1 MPVYQVVTRTEPVA
15 EPPRRKVRRIS
26 REWSLAFRFWRNIT
40 IGALLFVAIL
50 LSSGSNYAFV
60 LLPVLLSLFV
70 IGARGYNLNRGG
82 PRYGLSILV
91 NSTPLYLF
99 LTFCL
104 SFIFYGFITAFVLIT
119 HPSSLP
125 RIIFVTTALAWTVIL
140 GPARD
145 YVQGI
150 IEQRFNVRNRQA
162 REAVEAFTS
171 TLREEIDINQMR
183 EHFFDLLQ
191 QTMRPYFIALWTPA
205 DGERQTQIGAEEQRS
220 TVIVKNDDPIIPYAL
235 SHPGLVELERL
246 QLDSLVVKHLRTQ
259 MTEIALLLVSQ
270 GELIGLLALG
280 LHLNGEEYT
289 NEERRLL
296 SMLAD
301 QVAPALVV
309 ARMVQEQQEQVRERE
324 RIEQEL
330 RTAQAIQQA
339 FLPREVPAFPG
350 WQLRPY
356 YRPAREV
363 GGDFYDFFLFKDG
376 RLGLVIGDVTGKG
389 IPAALVMATVHTML
403 RSTMQETISPRE
415 VLARVNALLAVEIP
429 EGMFVTCFYAILDLA
444 NGHVTYA
451 NAGHE
456 PPYRHQPGNA
466 AELWATGMP
475 LGLMPDTC
483 YEEYEA
489 DLAPGETLLFYSDG
503 LVEAHA
509 PQGEMFGFP
518 RLEKY
523 LKNYTDEAAL
533 VDLLLDK
540 LKEFTGDTWEQEDD
554 VTLLTLQRMNGVS
567 TGATHGG

>member
-1 MPVYQVVTRTEPVA
+1 MPVYQVITRTEQVA
-15 EPPRRKVRRIS
+15 EPPRKRVRRIS
-26 REWSLAFRFWRNIT
+26 REWALAFRFWRNIA
-40 IGALLFVAIL
+40 IAALLFVAIL
-50 LSSGSNYAFV
+50 VTSGSDYAFV
-60 LLPVLLSLFV
+60 LLPVFLSLF
-70 IGARGYNLNRGG
+70 ITGARGYNLNRGAQ
-82 PRYGLSILV
+82 RYGLSILV

-104 SFIFYGFITAFVLIT
+104 SFVFYGFITAFVLIT
-119 HPSSLP
+119 HPPELA
-125 RIIFVTTALAWTVIL
+125 RIIFVTTALGWTVIL

-145 YVQGI
+145 YVQEI

-183 EHFFDLLQ
+183 EHFFYLLR
-191 QTMRPYFIALWTPA
+191 QTMQPYVIAFWTLA
-205 DGERQTQIGAEEQRS
+205 RGEAQVQIGLEEQRS
-220 TVIVKNDDPIIPYAL
+220 TITVKSDDPIIPYAL
-235 SHPGLVELERL
+235 KHPGLVELDRV
-246 QLDSLVVKHLRTQ
+246 QLDSLVVKHLRAQ
-259 MTEIALLLVSQ
+259 MMELTLLLVSQ

-280 LHLNGEEYT
+280 LHLNGEDYT
-289 NEERRLL
+289 GEERRLL

-301 QVAPALVV
+301 QVAPALAV
-309 ARMVQEQQEQVRERE
+309 AQMVQEQQEQIRERE

-330 RTAQAIQQA
+330 RTARAIQQA

-350 WQLRPY
+350 WQLLPY

-363 GGDFYDFFLFKDG
+363 GGDFYDFFVFKDG
-376 RLGLVIGDVTGKG
+376 KLGLVIGDVTGKG

-403 RSTMQETISPRE
+403 RSTMQETISPAG
-415 VLARVNALLAVEIP
+415 VLARVNELLIAEIP
-429 EGMFVTCFYAILDLA
+429 EGMFVTCFYAVLDLA
-444 NGHVTYA
+444 SGHVRYA

-456 PPYRHQPGNA
+456 PPYRHRPGSA

-509 PQGEMFGFP
+509 PDGEMLGFP
-518 RLEKY
+518 RPETY
-523 LKNYTDEAAL
+523 LKNAGGEMAL
-533 VDLLLDK
+533 VDLLLER
-540 LKEFTGDTWEQEDD
+540 LNAFTGEGWEQEDD
-554 VTLLTLQRMNGVS
+554 VTLLTLQRMDNVK
-567 TGATHGG
+567 T

>member
-1 MPVYQVVTRTEPVA
+1 MPVYQVITRTEQVA
-15 EPPRRKVRRIS
+15 EPPRKRVRRIS
-26 REWSLAFRFWRNIT
+26 REWALAFRFWRNIA
-40 IGALLFVAIL
+40 IAALLFVAIL
-50 LSSGSNYAFV
+50 VTSGSDYAFV
-60 LLPVLLSLFV
+60 LLPVFLSLF
-70 IGARGYNLNRGG
+70 ITGARGYNLNRGAQ
-82 PRYGLSILV
+82 RYGLSILV

-104 SFIFYGFITAFVLIT
+104 SFVFYGFITAFVLIT
-119 HPSSLP
+119 HPPELA
-125 RIIFVTTALAWTVIL
+125 RIIFVTTALGWTVIL

-145 YVQGI
+145 YVQEI

-183 EHFFDLLQ
+183 EHFFYLLR
-191 QTMRPYFIALWTPA
+191 QTMQPYVIAFWTLA
-205 DGERQTQIGAEEQRS
+205 RGEAQVQIGLEEQRS
-220 TVIVKNDDPIIPYAL
+220 TITVKSDDPIIPYAL
-235 SHPGLVELERL
+235 KHPGLVELDRV
-246 QLDSLVVKHLRTQ
+246 QLDSLVVKHLRAQ
-259 MTEIALLLVSQ
+259 MMELTLLLVSQ

-280 LHLNGEEYT
+280 LHLNGEDYT
-289 NEERRLL
+289 GEERRLL

-301 QVAPALVV
+301 QVAPALAV
-309 ARMVQEQQEQVRERE
+309 AQMVQEQQEQIRERE

-330 RTAQAIQQA
+330 RTARAIQQA

-350 WQLRPY
+350 WQLLPY

-363 GGDFYDFFLFKDG
+363 GGDFYDFFVFKDG
-376 RLGLVIGDVTGKG
+376 KLGLVIGDVTGKG

-403 RSTMQETISPRE
+403 RSTMQETISPAG
-415 VLARVNALLAVEIP
+415 VLARVNELLIAEIP
-429 EGMFVTCFYAILDLA
+429 EGMFVTCFYAVLDLA
-444 NGHVTYA
+444 SGHVRYA

-456 PPYRHQPGNA
+456 PPYRHRPGSA

-509 PQGEMFGFP
+509 PDGEMLGFP
-518 RLEKY
+518 RLETY
-523 LKNYTDEAAL
+523 LKNAGGEMAL
-533 VDLLLDK
+533 VDLLLER
-540 LKEFTGDTWEQEDD
+540 LNAFTGEGWEQEDD
-554 VTLLTLQRMNGVS
+554 VTLLTLQRMDNVK
-567 TGATHGG
+567 T